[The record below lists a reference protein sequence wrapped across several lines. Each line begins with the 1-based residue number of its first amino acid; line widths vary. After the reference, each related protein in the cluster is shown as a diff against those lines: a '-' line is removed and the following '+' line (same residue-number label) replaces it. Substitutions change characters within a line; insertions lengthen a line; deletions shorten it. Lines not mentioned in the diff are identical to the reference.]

1 MGTLNMMSGLK
12 VYAVSMVIAAA
23 TLAVTF
29 GGAFEPVFAEQ
40 SKATRGALRCAIAS
54 GRSFIFGSTR
64 NLDCVYEPARNGKSE
79 RYSGRIRKFGI
90 DLGFVKKGVII
101 WQVIAPVA
109 PAGPGALSGKYAGV
123 SAQVAVGAGVGANAL
138 VSGNKIML
146 NPISLSGASG
156 LNLAIGVAGL
166 ELTYGGR
173 R

>member
-1 MGTLNMMSGLK
+1 MEALNMMSGLK
-12 VYAVSMVIAAA
+12 MYAFSMVIAAA

-29 GGAFEPVFAEQ
+29 GGAFEPVFAQQ

-54 GRSFIFGSTR
+54 GQSFIFGSTR

-79 RYSGRIRKFGI
+79 RYTGKIRKFGI

-109 PAGPGALSGKYAGV
+109 PAGRGALSGKYAGV

-156 LNLAIGVAGL
+156 LNLAVGVAGL
-166 ELTYGGR
+166 ELTYGGAR
-173 R
+173 